1 MSTGPVIF
9 TAQGLRRGFVAC
21 LPMLVAMAPFGL
33 ICGVLS
39 QGVGLSLAETML
51 MAMVVFAGSAQLVSL
66 GIWSHPP
73 DLLAVTLATFVINL
87 RMALMGPVLAPWL
100 DHLRGWRVWGS
111 LFFMA
116 DQNWA
121 MSVGEMNKGGRD
133 AAYLLGS
140 GLAFWSMWVATSAL
154 GFVLG
159 AAISPA
165 PGHPLFFAALA
176 VFVVM
181 LAQMWRGTGDVL
193 PWLIAAGVSTA
204 VAWLLPGTFWYIV
217 AGALTG
223 SVIAGVRDQRRA

>member
-1 MSTGPVIF
+1 VTTSPVIF
-9 TAQGLRRGFVAC
+9 TAAGLRRGFIAC

-87 RMALMGPVLAPWL
+87 RMALMGPVLSPWL
-100 DHLRGWRVWGS
+100 DQLRGWRVWGS

-140 GLAFWSMWVATSAL
+140 GLAFWSMWVSTSAL

-181 LAQMWRGTGDVL
+181 LAQMWRGKVDVL
-193 PWLIAAGVSTA
+193 PWLIAAVVSTA
-204 VAWLLPGTFWYIV
+204 VAWLLPGTFWFIV